1 MHLEPVARE
10 QHRRGAMFLDQRRA
24 RNAASG
30 AEIGRKV
37 ERALAGLGPDRSTA
51 VRLHLQGFTL
61 EEMARLLAWTEPR
74 ARNLLYRG
82 LRDLRNALAREGI
95 ECEADA

>member
-1 MHLEPVARE
+1 
-10 QHRRGAMFLDQRRA
+10 MFLDQRRA